1 MLNMAQHQRGLTLIE
16 LIAAIVILGGAMVS
30 MAAVMQA
37 NARSS
42 GNATRH
48 TQAVALARS
57 LTTQLDR
64 FSFATLP
71 AACGTNSALW
81 YAPSGSLCFTG
92 LTGCDSATQPQILKD
107 GAGNTLTGYSASLL
121 VNCPTWPNV
130 ATANDI
136 KQLTLT
142 VDILAADDG
151 GTLGRVQLDSYRANY
166 PAGKVT
172 RLP

>member
-37 NARSS
+37 NAHSS
-42 GNATRH
+42 ANATRH
-48 TQAVALARS
+48 TQAVALARGVLTRLES
-57 LTTQLDR
+57 LP
-64 FSFATLP
+64 FSNLP
-71 AACGTNSALW
+71 ACDPTPVVQALN
-81 YAPSGSLCFTG
+81 
-92 LTGCDSATQPQILKD
+92 D
-107 GAGNTLTGYSASLL
+107 GAGNAIPGYSASLL